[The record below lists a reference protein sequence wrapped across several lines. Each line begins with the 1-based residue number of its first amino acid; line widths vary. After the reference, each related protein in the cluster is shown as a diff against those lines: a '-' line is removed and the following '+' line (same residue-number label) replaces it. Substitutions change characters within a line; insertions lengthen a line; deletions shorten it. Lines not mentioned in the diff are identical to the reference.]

1 MQLSLYPVRACGVH
15 FLSTQSEIRNGICL
29 VVAERVI
36 FPHCSYYE
44 MKKTF
49 AILNEMVA
57 DGAIE
62 NYAIA
67 GAIGAIFYVEPFSTQ
82 DIDVFILM
90 PETQNEL
97 IAKIPEW
104 DYLRDR
110 GYSEIRGEAIII
122 EDWPVQF
129 MPVSNALEEEAY
141 LNAETLPFEDTPVRV
156 VLAEHL
162 VAIMLKLGRPKD
174 FARVQM
180 FLSQDAVEREA
191 LLNVIE
197 RHGLEEKWK
206 AFQSRFLS

>member
-1 MQLSLYPVRACGVH
+1 
-15 FLSTQSEIRNGICL
+15 
-29 VVAERVI
+29 
-36 FPHCSYYE
+36 

-49 AILNEMVA
+49 AILNDMVA

-67 GAIGAIFYVEPFSTQ
+67 GAIGAIFYVEPFATQ

-90 PETQNEL
+90 PETQDEL
-97 IAKIPEW
+97 IAKIPGW

-110 GYSEIRGEAIII
+110 GYSEMRGEALII

-141 LNAETLPFEDTPVRV
+141 MNAETLPFEDTPVRV

-180 FLSQDAVEREA
+180 FLSQDAVDREP
-191 LLNVIE
+191 LLRVIE